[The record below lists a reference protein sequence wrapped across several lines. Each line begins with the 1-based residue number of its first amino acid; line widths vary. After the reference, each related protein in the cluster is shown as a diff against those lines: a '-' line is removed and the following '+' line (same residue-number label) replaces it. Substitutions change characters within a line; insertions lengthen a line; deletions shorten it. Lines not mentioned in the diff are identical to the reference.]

1 MKVARTV
8 WSGGKGGDY
17 FKVSPI
23 AIDDYVTEGKMSKKQ
38 LYIAYGSNI
47 NLEQMAYRCPHSKVL
62 GISEIKDFELEFR
75 GVATIVPKENASVP
89 VLIWELDERDL
100 PILNRYEG
108 WPRLYRQ
115 EKMEFELNGKTFEG
129 MAYLMNYGKIAPPSQ
144 EYYDTIL
151 QGYRENALDESFLQK
166 ALENSFQM
174 DFTDKDF
181 DENFDIDEFENI
193 DYDDFQLKL

>member
-1 MKVARTV
+1 M
-8 WSGGKGGDY
+8 
-17 FKVSPI
+17 
-23 AIDDYVTEGKMSKKQ
+23 ENKQ

-75 GVATIVPKENASVP
+75 GVATIVPNKGAAVP
-89 VLIWELDERDL
+89 VLIWKLDERDL
-100 PILNRYEG
+100 STLNQYEG

-144 EYYDTIL
+144 EYYNTIL
-151 QGYRENALDESFLQK
+151 QGYRENGLDESFLQK
-166 ALENSFQM
+166 SLENSLQM
-174 DFTDKDF
+174 DFAVEEI
-181 DENFDIDEFENI
+181 DEDFDIDEFEDI
-193 DYDDFQLKL
+193 DYDDFQMEL

>member
-1 MKVARTV
+1 MK
-8 WSGGKGGDY
+8 
-17 FKVSPI
+17 
-23 AIDDYVTEGKMSKKQ
+23 KKQ

-89 VLIWELDERDL
+89 VLIWEFDERDL

-115 EKMEFELNGKTFEG
+115 EKMSFELNGKICEG
-129 MAYLMNYGKIAPPSQ
+129 MAYLMNYGEISPPSQ
-144 EYYDTIL
+144 QYYNTIL
-151 QGYRENALDESFLQK
+151 QGYRENGLDESFLQK
-166 ALENSFQM
+166 ALENSFQTY
-174 DFTDKDF
+174 FTEEEIDEDF
-181 DENFDIDEFENI
+181 DIEEFENI

>member
-1 MKVARTV
+1 MQQ
-8 WSGGKGGDY
+8 
-17 FKVSPI
+17 
-23 AIDDYVTEGKMSKKQ
+23 KQ
-38 LYIAYGSNI
+38 LYITYGSNI
-47 NLEQMAYRCPHSKVL
+47 NLEQMAYRCPHPKVL

-75 GVATIVPKENASVP
+75 GVATIVPKVNASVP

-166 ALENSFQM
+166 ALENSFQTY
-174 DFTDKDF
+174 FTEEEINGD
-181 DENFDIDEFENI
+181 FDIDEFKDI

>member
-1 MKVARTV
+1 
-8 WSGGKGGDY
+8 
-17 FKVSPI
+17 
-23 AIDDYVTEGKMSKKQ
+23 MSKKQ

-75 GVATIVPKENASVP
+75 GVATIVPKVNASVP

-144 EYYDTIL
+144 QYYNTIL
-151 QGYRENALDESFLQK
+151 QGYRENGLDESFLQK
-166 ALENSFQM
+166 ALENSFQTY
-174 DFTDKDF
+174 FTEEEI
-181 DENFDIDEFENI
+181 DEDFDIDEFENI

>member
-1 MKVARTV
+1 MK
-8 WSGGKGGDY
+8 
-17 FKVSPI
+17 
-23 AIDDYVTEGKMSKKQ
+23 KKQ

-75 GVATIVPKENASVP
+75 GVATIVPKVNASVP

-115 EKMEFELNGKTFEG
+115 EKMEFELNRKTFEG

-144 EYYDTIL
+144 QYYNTIL
-151 QGYRENALDESFLQK
+151 QGYRENGLDEAFLQK

-181 DENFDIDEFENI
+181 DENFDIDEFEDI